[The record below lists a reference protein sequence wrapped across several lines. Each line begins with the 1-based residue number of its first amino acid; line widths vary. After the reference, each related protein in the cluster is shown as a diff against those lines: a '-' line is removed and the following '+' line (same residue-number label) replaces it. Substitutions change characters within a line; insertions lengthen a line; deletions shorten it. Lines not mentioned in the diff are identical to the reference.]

1 MPPSKRSSTKTS
13 AGTAPRANRGRSS
26 AATSVAISDSVTL
39 PASDATSS
47 SSSGTVS
54 IDVAALSATVS
65 AVVTEAL
72 KTTLSSET
80 LTGILKNT
88 GPSILLEPLALE
100 SSSSVGAVLTAE
112 VADILQDGHASGTNR
127 GGAPA
132 ILNDSRPQSTFTTIS
147 VPLSSRVS
155 AKLKAKIFA
164 NEYVDIGAL
173 LSSSPNNEG
182 KYSLSMAPSEGS
194 SSRPQIT
201 LEPLQNANRIQ
212 SIQQWV
218 SAFNIFVSVY
228 SEKFTVETPRLM
240 KYCEVVRDLA
250 QKAGDWIWYDEQF
263 RYLRQTAPEKYP
275 WDQIHWE
282 LWIRASS
289 SFRKTQPLTNKQ
301 SQPNRSRSRS
311 QFFPKGTCWAFQAG
325 KHCTGCQF
333 THECFK
339 CGAKHPGSQCS
350 SPSAQNRPSFG
361 SKGPR
366 GGAQTQS
373 PSQLA
378 GNPGKRGTP

>member
-1 MPPSKRSSTKTS
+1 M
-13 AGTAPRANRGRSS
+13 
-26 AATSVAISDSVTL
+26 
-39 PASDATSS
+39 
-47 SSSGTVS
+47 
-54 IDVAALSATVS
+54 
-65 AVVTEAL
+65 
-72 KTTLSSET
+72 
-80 LTGILKNT
+80 
-88 GPSILLEPLALE
+88 
-100 SSSSVGAVLTAE
+100 
-112 VADILQDGHASGTNR
+112 
-127 GGAPA
+127 
-132 ILNDSRPQSTFTTIS
+132 
-147 VPLSSRVS
+147 PLSSRVS
-155 AKLKAKIFA
+155 AKLKAKIFV
-164 NEYVDIGAL
+164 NEYVDFGAL

-194 SSRPQIT
+194 SSLPQIT
-201 LEPLQNANRIQ
+201 LEPLQNAKHIQ

-228 SEKFTVETPRLM
+228 SEKFTAETPRLM
-240 KYCEVVRDLA
+240 KYCELVRDLA
-250 QKAGDWIWYDEQF
+250 QKAGDWIWYDKQF
-263 RYLRQTAPEKYP
+263 RYLQQTAPEKYP

-301 SQPNRSRSRS
+301 SQPNRSRFCS

-350 SPSAQNRPSFG
+350 SLSAQNRPNFS

-366 GGAQTQS
+366 GGTLIQS
-373 PSQLA
+373 PSQPT
-378 GNPGKRGTP
+378 GNPSKRGTP

>member
-1 MPPSKRSSTKTS
+1 MSPNKRSSTKTS
-13 AGTAPRANRGRSS
+13 AGAAPRPKRGRSS

-47 SSSGTVS
+47 SNSGTVS
-54 IDVAALSATVS
+54 IDVATLSATVA

-80 LTGILKNT
+80 VTGILKNT
-88 GPSILLEPLALE
+88 GPPIPLAPLALE
-100 SSSSVGAVLTAE
+100 SSSSVGAAVTAE
-112 VADILQDGHASGTNR
+112 VADILQDVHASGTNR
-127 GGAPA
+127 GGAPT
-132 ILNDSRPQSTFTTIS
+132 ILNDSRPQSTFTSIS

-164 NEYVDIGAL
+164 NEYVNFGAL

-194 SSRPQIT
+194 SRRPQIT
-201 LEPLQNANRIQ
+201 LEPLQNAKRIQ

-228 SEKFTVETPRLM
+228 SEKFTAETPRLM

-250 QKAGDWIWYDEQF
+250 QKSGDWIWYDEQF

-275 WDQIHWE
+275 
-282 LWIRASS
+282 
-289 SFRKTQPLTNKQ
+289 
-301 SQPNRSRSRS
+301 
-311 QFFPKGTCWAFQAG
+311 
-325 KHCTGCQF
+325 
-333 THECFK
+333 
-339 CGAKHPGSQCS
+339 
-350 SPSAQNRPSFG
+350 
-361 SKGPR
+361 
-366 GGAQTQS
+366 
-373 PSQLA
+373 
-378 GNPGKRGTP
+378 